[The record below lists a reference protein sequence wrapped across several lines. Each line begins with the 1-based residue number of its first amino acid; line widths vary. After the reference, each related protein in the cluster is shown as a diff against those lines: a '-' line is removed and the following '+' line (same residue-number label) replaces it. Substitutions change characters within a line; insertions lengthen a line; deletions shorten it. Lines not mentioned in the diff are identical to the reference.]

1 MSGIAAIFA
10 MMQKPYNQHMNN
22 RMEHHPANQ
31 LTHILV
37 HQPDDIR
44 ARSASA
50 AAAAAPPLSARSSW
64 YRFWIAPPGSTA
76 SAGAP
81 LLTLLTQPRYRIEMR
96 IGKLPRTARV
106 KDLQSAIL
114 IRDEW
119 LIERNHLNAELAAEK
134 IKLNQPEFEIIKK
147 ETIIYF
153 D

>member
-1 MSGIAAIFA
+1 MS
-10 MMQKPYNQHMNN
+10 
-22 RMEHHPANQ
+22 
-31 LTHILV
+31 ILV
-37 HQPDDIR
+37 ICKNLSIFPSGVVYLIQKMRISNTNYKNISYDK
-44 ARSASA
+44 AR
-50 AAAAAPPLSARSSW
+50 
-64 YRFWIAPPGSTA
+64 G
-76 SAGAP
+76 
-81 LLTLLTQPRYRIEMR
+81 RYRIEMR